1 MAAASVAS
9 IRFAAQ
15 VADGKFAP
23 RMRNVTFS
31 LGEFQKDTA
40 GYNHKLEGVLNGN

>member
-1 MAAASVAS
+1 
-9 IRFAAQ
+9 
-15 VADGKFAP
+15 
-23 RMRNVTFS
+23 VTFS